1 MTKKIAV
8 INDLSGFGKC
18 SLTAAISA
26 IASMGVQPC
35 PLPTAI
41 LSAQTGYPSYFCDD
55 YTDRMDDF
63 RREWKKMGVSFDGI
77 YTGFMAGGAQIEKVF
92 SFLDD
97 FYRKE
102 TFLLV
107 DPVMGDNG
115 RKYDMFTPE
124 LLAMMK
130 ELVRRADIITPNLT
144 ELCLLTDTDFRAVGE
159 TKEQEKLVQ
168 MIAQMCRDVTGT
180 DARSGPGEVVVTGIC
195 FTDPA
200 DGVEKVG
207 NLAVTGGKT
216 ELCAFPFIG
225 ESYSG
230 TGDLFASMIAGG
242 RARGDA
248 LQDTMKLAGK
258 MIELSIRDSA
268 KRGVPRNDGVD
279 YEQYLWMLARRPDCM
294 DGEEMMRRREENE

>member
-18 SLTAAISA
+18 SLTAAISV
-26 IASMGVQPC
+26 IAAMGVQPC

-41 LSAQTGYPSYFCDD
+41 LSAQTGYPSYFYDD
-55 YTDRMDDF
+55 YTDRMDEF
-63 RREWKKMGVSFDGI
+63 RKEWKKMGVSFDGI
-77 YTGFMAGGAQIEKVF
+77 YTGFMAGDRQIEKVF
-92 SFLDD
+92 DFLDD
-97 FYRKE
+97 FYTE
-102 TFLLV
+102 DTFLLA

-115 RKYDMFTPE
+115 RKYDIFTPE

-144 ELCLLTDTDFRAVGE
+144 ELCLLTDTDYRMIKEISEQKKLMEAVR
-159 TKEQEKLVQ
+159 
-168 MIAQMCRDVTGT
+168 QMCRELTGNGT
-180 DARSGPGEVVVTGIC
+180 DAGPAEIVVTGIC
-195 FTDPA
+195 YTDQT
-200 DGVEKVG
+200 DGVQKVG
-207 NLAVTGGKT
+207 NLAVAGGRT
-216 ELCAFPFIG
+216 EFSAFPFIG

-248 LQDTMKLAGK
+248 LEDIMELAGK
-258 MIELSIRDSA
+258 MIEMAIQDSA

-279 YEQYLWMLARRPDCM
+279 YEQYLWMLADHKSGVDQERS
-294 DGEEMMRRREENE
+294 